1 MCKAG
6 ESVANT
12 PQGEMPSDNEGGSG
26 SDSDEHPLDMSDVE
40 PEEAGDDEEEQGQG
54 LQVAVQRRGR
64 RDAPGTIDLAR
75 MKTKEAINDVDTTFQ
90 DVLLFNQHEGARQ
103 RAHLAGMLQ
112 RLMAVLERGQRGDSA
127 GSLRFDEGAL
137 GSATISQC
145 KMMYLNNTILAGGMQ
160 AAYAVSQSNRRQ
172 HVVKPV
178 CSQNDVG
185 IDSTQENHVRAK
197 KVQHTRIPRHAIPR
211 FVQDFL
217 LPILVPVQRI
227 DKAAAEFFNSK
238 RHELRNIVL
247 DIVSTLGT
255 MQHEI
260 VRGRLGLEGP
270 IEVTTLHTPR
280 PNNDVLLQFSLPRRT
295 GTIGSRYVA
304 WRRISAK
311 LRKLETTRPCG
322 RSRRTAR
329 PSLRSRT
336 CMWVT

>member
-103 RAHLAGMLQ
+103 QAHLAGMLQ

-145 KMMYLNNTILAGGMQ
+145 KMYLNNTILAGGMQ

-197 KVQHTRIPRHAIPR
+197 KVQHTRIPRHVIPR

-238 RHELRNIVL
+238 RHELRNIIL
-247 DIVSTLGT
+247 EIVSTLPT
-255 MQHEI
+255 MQREI
-260 VRGRLGLEGP
+260 LRGRLGLEGP

-280 PNNDVLLQFSLPRRT
+280 PNNDVLLQFSLPRRSR
-295 GTIGSRYVA
+295 TIGSRYVA
-304 WRRISAK
+304 WQSISAQLSK
-311 LRKLETTRPCG
+311 LKTTRPCG

-329 PSLRSRT
+329 PSMRSRT